1 MMLSPIQQEIIDT
14 PGNLIIQASAGTG
27 KTHTLVSKIAAEL
40 ESKNTFQSIAA
51 ITFTIKAAKEI
62 QERLTTDTRN
72 HFIGTNHSFA
82 IEEIIKPF
90 FKDVYGL
97 KYDLDLNTD
106 YSATFFSFNEG
117 LKKIKE
123 SQILGGYKDT
133 KKNFVFDLALEIVKK
148 SKACRLYLKAKYF
161 KIFIDEYQD
170 CDLSMHEFF
179 MFLCDE
185 LHIETF
191 VVGDEKQ
198 AIYTWRG
205 AKPSL
210 FSSITNK
217 ANFKTITMLDNFR
230 SCQQIQNYSN
240 LLFDKT
246 RHLYKPLKSNN
257 NIIWIKTTD
266 GRWIEK
272 IRQYVTDSTKT
283 ALLRR
288 TNNEAESDSLNLK
301 KANLLFTFIPHLPIS
316 DITTNSSWL
325 YMSIARYILL
335 KKYSIYDFIEEIP
348 NSTTLDNK
356 AFSTLELKLNKIK
369 SSQTS
374 NEFKFSVINL
384 FQFLNCEFQVEHIDN
399 LYKTVTDDKYH
410 VAFEMD
416 KYQQITLTIHS
427 AKGLEFD
434 QVILF
439 AEDFNLSIDEG
450 KYIHYVSV
458 TRAKS
463 RVIIIRRNNLKAIQ
477 FKSELEKIF
486 KKSNLSIQD
495 LVKPQ

>member
-1 MMLSPIQQEIIDT
+1 
-14 PGNLIIQASAGTG
+14 
-27 KTHTLVSKIAAEL
+27 
-40 ESKNTFQSIAA
+40 
-51 ITFTIKAAKEI
+51 
-62 QERLTTDTRN
+62 
-72 HFIGTNHSFA
+72 
-82 IEEIIKPF
+82 
-90 FKDVYGL
+90 
-97 KYDLDLNTD
+97 
-106 YSATFFSFNEG
+106 
-117 LKKIKE
+117 
-123 SQILGGYKDT
+123 
-133 KKNFVFDLALEIVKK
+133 
-148 SKACRLYLKAKYF
+148 
-161 KIFIDEYQD
+161 
-170 CDLSMHEFF
+170 
-179 MFLCDE
+179 
-185 LHIETF
+185 
-191 VVGDEKQ
+191 
-198 AIYTWRG
+198 
-205 AKPSL
+205 
-210 FSSITNK
+210 
-217 ANFKTITMLDNFR
+217 
-230 SCQQIQNYSN
+230 
-240 LLFDKT
+240 
-246 RHLYKPLKSNN
+246 
-257 NIIWIKTTD
+257 
-266 GRWIEK
+266 
-272 IRQYVTDSTKT
+272 
-283 ALLRR
+283 
-288 TNNEAESDSLNLK
+288 
-301 KANLLFTFIPHLPIS
+301 
-316 DITTNSSWL
+316 
-325 YMSIARYILL
+325 MSIARYILL